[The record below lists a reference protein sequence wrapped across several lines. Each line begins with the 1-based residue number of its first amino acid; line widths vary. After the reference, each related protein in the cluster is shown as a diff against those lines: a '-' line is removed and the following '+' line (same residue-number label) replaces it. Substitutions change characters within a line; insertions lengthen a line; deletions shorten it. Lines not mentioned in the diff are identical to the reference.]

1 MFLKKHRFITLVFS
15 YSFRK
20 HLPLK
25 VIWLIRGGGGGGDSG
40 KELGALKVVLII
52 FMTQV
57 LTSPAKL
64 QTWEET
70 GGGRA
75 LV

>member
-1 MFLKKHRFITLVFS
+1 M
-15 YSFRK
+15 
-20 HLPLK
+20 
-25 VIWLIRGGGGGGDSG
+25 DSG

-64 QTWEET
+64 QTWSRRLEEEE
-70 GGGRA
+70 
-75 LV
+75 LWYKICM

>member
-1 MFLKKHRFITLVFS
+1 M
-15 YSFRK
+15 
-20 HLPLK
+20 
-25 VIWLIRGGGGGGDSG
+25 DSG